1 LSSKNPAPY
10 DSFRPVLGAAVGLF
24 VALLGIASLKSYRD
38 LESARTRERLLET
51 RIEETTS
58 RIEHLRVRIARL
70 RTDPGTLERLARE
83 DLGMVRPGD
92 VIIEL
97 PLDPAAGPQ
106 RAPLVP
112 PGTGPLAAP
121 VPMPTTVIPR
131 APATVSNPA
140 VIPEA
145 GSAAP
150 PAPHPPGAAQPPA
163 AAAAPPAPGL
173 L

>member
-1 LSSKNPAPY
+1 MSSGKNPAPQ

-24 VALLGIASLKSYRD
+24 VALLAIASLKSYRD

-51 RIEETTS
+51 RIEESTS
-58 RIEHLRVRIARL
+58 RIEHLRVRIDRL

-97 PLDPAAGPQ
+97 PLDPAAPQ
-106 RAPLVP
+106 TAPLVP
-112 PGTGPLAAP
+112 PA
-121 VPMPTTVIPR
+121 VIPR
-131 APATVSNPA
+131 APEAAGPASAPA
-140 VIPEA
+140 VTPAVTPTA

-150 PAPHPPGAAQPPA
+150 PSPAPPSPPAAQAPA
-163 AAAAPPAPGL
+163 AAAGPPVPSRP
-173 L
+173 

>member
-1 LSSKNPAPY
+1 MSSTRNPAPN

-38 LESARTRERLLET
+38 LEAAHARERLLET
-51 RIEETTS
+51 RIEETTA
-58 RIEHLRVRIARL
+58 RIERLRGRIDRL

-97 PLDPAAGPQ
+97 PVEVPGSRMPD
-106 RAPLVP
+106 AP
-112 PGTGPLAAP
+112 
-121 VPMPTTVIPR
+121 IR
-131 APATVSNPA
+131 
-140 VIPEA
+140 EA

-150 PAPHPPGAAQPPA
+150 PASPVPAPAPTPAPA
-163 AAAAPPAPGL
+163 AGPPAPGSP
-173 L
+173 